1 MGWISDLIGLSAGA
15 VVYWAPRA
23 RPDRDGRIRYDDAT
37 EITARW
43 EDRQELFA
51 NREGEQVVSNGFCF
65 PTEDDLAVGGYLYQG
80 SLSSLS
86 VAEKRDPT
94 IVDGAWEIQ
103 SWGKL
108 PDIQL
113 SDYLRTAIF

>member
-15 VVYWAPRA
+15 VVYWAPR
-23 RPDRDGRIRYDDAT
+23 
-37 EITARW
+37 
-43 EDRQELFA
+43 
-51 NREGEQVVSNGFCF
+51 
-65 PTEDDLAVGGYLYQG
+65 GYLYQG